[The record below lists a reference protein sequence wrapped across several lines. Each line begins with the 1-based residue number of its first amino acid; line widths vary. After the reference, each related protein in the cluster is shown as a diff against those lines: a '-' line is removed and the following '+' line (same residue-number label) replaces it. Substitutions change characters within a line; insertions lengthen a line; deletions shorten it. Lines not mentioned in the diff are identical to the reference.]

1 MTLSWLIPWP
11 IIALC
16 VLLLT
21 VELAAA
27 NTHARLLT
35 LSACGTLGYASINCN
50 AFLEKWVSR
59 GSQF

>member
-1 MTLSWLIPWP
+1 MTFSWLIPWP

-21 VELAAA
+21 VELKAA
-27 NTHARLLT
+27 NTHAKLLT
-35 LSACGTLGYASINCN
+35 LTACGSLGYASVSCN
-50 AFLEKWVSR
+50 AFLEKWVFR